1 MKKTDLNRSV
11 RHLVLVTTILMLS
24 ACSDQLDDSVR
35 SQYKEIGWDE
45 LKPEEEKRIDPDSD
59 LESLEIINDWYAG
72 DSYSSIPNASSGYY
86 GAPVQAYSVGVVEDF
101 DGQKVRIPGFIVPI
115 EFEAGKLVTEFFLV
129 PYFGACF
136 HKPPPPPNQIVYVVS
151 KSPIRY
157 ESLYEPIWV
166 MGTLKTEQ
174 KGNEIAT
181 SAYSMAFDVHEPYV
195 E

>member
-72 DSYSSIPNASSGYY
+72 DSY
-86 GAPVQAYSVGVVEDF
+86 
-101 DGQKVRIPGFIVPI
+101 
-115 EFEAGKLVTEFFLV
+115 
-129 PYFGACF
+129 
-136 HKPPPPPNQIVYVVS
+136 
-151 KSPIRY
+151 
-157 ESLYEPIWV
+157 
-166 MGTLKTEQ
+166 
-174 KGNEIAT
+174 
-181 SAYSMAFDVHEPYV
+181 
-195 E
+195 